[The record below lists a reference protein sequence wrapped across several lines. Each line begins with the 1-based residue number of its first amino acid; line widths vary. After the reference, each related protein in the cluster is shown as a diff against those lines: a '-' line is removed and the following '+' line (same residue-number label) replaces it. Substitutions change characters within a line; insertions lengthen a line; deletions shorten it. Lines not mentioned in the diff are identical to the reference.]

1 MIPRT
6 MCLCVLI
13 AFSTIY
19 GSTSDGD
26 FLIRAEVWHYT
37 GPPLPPDILSYDD
50 GCPSWITWAGTYRA
64 VWFGLSDFYTAPY
77 PYNTQ
82 LFSSEMWFYH
92 LSEFPWDTSEF
103 SCELWSGDEGYP
115 ICEIASVSGIAQQY
129 SAVTCQFNEQPYVPE
144 VFWIILNTE
153 QSTGGWPSNISDG
166 TIPSSGTDHS
176 YFSNDFIIWEPW
188 TIQGSTCYPMKLES
202 QSWGSLKNLFN

>member
-13 AFSTIY
+13 VFSTIY

-37 GPPLPPDILSYDD
+37 IPTQPPDIFFYDD
-50 GCPSWITWAGTYRA
+50 RCPSWITWAGTYRA
-64 VWFGLSDFYTAPY
+64 VWFGLSDFFPEPY
-77 PYNTQ
+77 DTH
-82 LFSSEMWFYH
+82 LLSTEMWFYH

-103 SCELWSGDEGYP
+103 SSELWLGNNGYP
-115 ICEIASVSGIAQQY
+115 INEISSVGGIAQHY
-129 SAVTCQFNEQPYVPE
+129 CAVTCQFNEQPWVTDL
-144 VFWIILNTE
+144 FWIILNTE
-153 QSTGGWPSNISDG
+153 QSTGGWPSSISDG

-176 YFSNDFIIWEPW
+176 FYSNDFIVWAPW
-188 TIQGSTCYPMKLES
+188 TIQVSTSYPMKLES
-202 QSWGSLKNLFN
+202 QSWGSLKKLFN

>member
-1 MIPRT
+1 MTSLMLCFWLLIFSSV
-6 MCLCVLI
+6 MC
-13 AFSTIY
+13 

-26 FLIRAEVWHYT
+26 FFIRAEVWYYAV
-37 GPPLPPDILSYDD
+37 PPQPPDIFFYDD
-50 GCPSWITWAGTYRA
+50 GCPSWITWAGTYRG
-64 VWFGLSDFYTAPY
+64 VWFGLSDFYPE

-82 LFSSEMWFYH
+82 LLSSEMWFYH

-115 ICEIASVSGIAQQY
+115 ICEIASVSGIAQHY
-129 SAVTCQFNEQPYVPE
+129 CAVTCQFNEQPCVPE

-153 QSTGGWPSNISDG
+153 QSTGGWPSSISDG

-176 YFSNDFIIWEPW
+176 FFSNGFIVWEPW